1 MDLLE
6 LRKTTMHRSIDF
18 MRHTE
23 KDWTMPKNFPSASLS
38 LDIRSKTKSV
48 GSPVNRIQKD
58 LSMLQLGKHRRRTS
72 NPLPDIREQ
81 DSSRRSSSNSS
92 SSSSTSPSS
101 ATSSSADDDVHPLFS
116 HFSQSTLHNPTRFL
130 PQNQAILTTYEDW
143 RIILTNDIA
152 AFVLVGNGGGCNHG
166 LVGKSVLD
174 FIAPSFHERLKEMIA
189 KRRSELNH
197 LEDNAGGMVLVC
209 GNVLPIIKQDG
220 FRSAASLWL
229 KEKRNDAGSSVYIW
243 IFEEVFESL
252 IHVSV
257 NNEGTISYVDEGI
270 HELYGYKVEDLLNK
284 SVSVLLPTLERI
296 DGKYVWQD
304 INRLRFFGS
313 RTKLGANFPIVAKMH
328 DVSAIGSTPCFTI
341 RITSIPM
348 IAGLVTVRRDGI
360 IEGCNEV
367 FVEYMFGFTQ
377 DELVKGSRHIGDLLP
392 QFPIILSNLQR
403 DDLLQSGIIIN
414 NVICR
419 KLLAGSSTSMD
430 EYTKGKRLTQ
440 APNGQNLPVL
450 IALHRDGTPFEI
462 QLQLKLVEG
471 SDDVCAL
478 WITFD
483 REQTFGRFGH
493 VKNVSAGSAE
503 VKPSPQEGSEALAPK
518 FVAKAPTQR
527 FVYHG
532 VENTNQTPASV
543 TRASHDTA
551 VPGSSPDTQPQTNS
565 ATPAALDPP
574 LYSAQTKKVSI
585 KDYAILENLGQG
597 AYGLVKLAV
606 RIDDPEKKKVVIKY
620 VIKSRILV
628 DCWTRDR
635 KLGMLPVEIHILH
648 TLRKIPH
655 VNCGDML
662 DYFEDDD
669 YYYIVMELHGAG
681 MDLFDYI
688 ELKNGMVESEIRMI
702 FKQVALAVRHLHSH
716 KIVHRDIKDE
726 NVVLDHNGGARLIDF
741 GSAAYLKPGRRYDTF
756 VGTLDYAAP
765 EILRGQTYQGPPQD
779 VWALGILLYTLIYR
793 ETPFYS
799 VDEIL
804 DGELRVPSVPVP
816 GSQRR
821 AFHVSCL
828 SFAEKQATNTEQIA
842 QKLNLTFRTEGI
854 FQRALT
860 HKSFKHGKVP
870 TNERLEEIG
879 QRALAQMLT
888 DAAVESHGT
897 NVEADVL
904 KTFVQQ
910 RMASET
916 LQSRFDALGLHEG
929 CQYDL
934 PPGKVGPVVK
944 AKAVKAVVGAVYH
957 DQGWNATKEFVKKH
971 LL

>member
-1 MDLLE
+1 MHGNSHDKDSMPVEVASREGDLEVAPADGLIRLREHIEDTSRHKRERTHSSAKFSQESLHSFRFSTTLNRLDLVE
-6 LRKTTMHRSIDF
+6 LRKSTMNRSINF

-23 KDWTMPKNFPSASLS
+23 KDWAMPKNFPSASLS
-38 LDIRSKTKSV
+38 MDARSKTKSV
-48 GSPVNRIQKD
+48 GSPVDRIHHNLEMLH
-58 LSMLQLGKHRRRTS
+58 LSKHRRRTS

-81 DSSRRSSSNSS
+81 DSSRRSSSTSS
-92 SSSSTSPSS
+92 SASSTEPSS
-101 ATSSSADDDVHPLFS
+101 ATSSSVDDDVHPTLTQFP
-116 HFSQSTLHNPTRFL
+116 HTTLHNPTRFL
-130 PQNQAILTTYEDW
+130 PQNQAIITTYDDW

-152 AFVLVGNGGGCNHG
+152 AFVLVGDGGCNHG

-174 FIAPSFHERLKEMIA
+174 FIAPTFHSRLKDMIA
-189 KRRSELNH
+189 KRRTELDH
-197 LEDNAGGMVLVC
+197 LEDSAGGMVLVC
-209 GNVLPIIKQDG
+209 GNVLPIVKQDG
-220 FRSAASLWL
+220 VKSAASLWL

-252 IHVSV
+252 MHVSV
-257 NNEGTISYVDEGI
+257 NAEGAISYVDEAV
-270 HELYGYKVEDLLNK
+270 HELYGYEKEDLLGK
-284 SVSVLLPTLERI
+284 SVSTLLPSLEST
-296 DGKYVWQD
+296 DGKYAWQD
-304 INRLRFFGS
+304 INRLKFFGS
-313 RTKLGANFPIVAKMH
+313 TTKFGANFPIVAKMH
-328 DVSAIGSTPCFTI
+328 AVSAIGSSPCFTI

-367 FVEYMFGFTQ
+367 FVEYLFGFSQ
-377 DELVKGSRHIGDLLP
+377 EELVKGCKHIGDLLP
-392 QFPIILSNLQR
+392 QFPTLLSNLQR

-419 KLLAGSSTSMD
+419 KLLAECNTSID
-430 EYTKGKRLTQ
+430 EYTKGRRLTQ
-440 APNGQNLPVL
+440 TPSGQNLPVL
-450 IALHRDGTPFEI
+450 IAVHRDGIPFEI

-483 REQTFGRFGH
+483 REQTFARFGH
-493 VKNVSAGSAE
+493 TKSVC
-503 VKPSPQEGSEALAPK
+503 SPVETQLHDGAVPP
-518 FVAKAPTQR
+518 VAKCVDKTPTQR

-532 VENTNQTPASV
+532 MENTSQAIPI
-543 TRASHDTA
+543 TRPSHDSNG
-551 VPGSSPDTQPQTNS
+551 PGPSSDLQTN
-565 ATPAALDPP
+565 TPPTRIDPP
-574 LYSAQTKKVSI
+574 LYSAQTDKASI
-585 KDYAILENLGQG
+585 KDYSILDNLGQG

-606 RIDDPEKKKVVIKY
+606 RTDDPEKKKVVIKY

-655 VNCGDML
+655 DNCGDML

-688 ELKNGMVESEIRMI
+688 ELKNGMVESEIRTI
-702 FKQVALAVRHLHSH
+702 FKQVSLAVRHLHSH

-726 NVVLDHNGGARLIDF
+726 NVVLDHNGCARLIDF

-816 GSQRR
+816 GAMNILRRMLDRQVAQR
-821 AFHVSCL
+821 
-828 SFAEKQATNTEQIA
+828 
-842 QKLNLTFRTEGI
+842 
-854 FQRALT
+854 
-860 HKSFKHGKVP
+860 P
-870 TNERLEEIG
+870 TID
-879 QRALAQMLT
+879 QVLA
-888 DAAVESHGT
+888 DAW
-897 NVEADVL
+897 L
-904 KTFVQQ
+904 QQ
-910 RMASET
+910 
-916 LQSRFDALGLHEG
+916 
-929 CQYDL
+929 
-934 PPGKVGPVVK
+934 
-944 AKAVKAVVGAVYH
+944 
-957 DQGWNATKEFVKKH
+957 
-971 LL
+971 